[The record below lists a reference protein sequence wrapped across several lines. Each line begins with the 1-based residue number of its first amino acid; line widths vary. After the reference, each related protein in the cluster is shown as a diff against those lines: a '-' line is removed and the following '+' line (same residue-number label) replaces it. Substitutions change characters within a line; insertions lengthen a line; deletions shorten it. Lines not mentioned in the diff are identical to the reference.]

1 MTGQGSGDRVEAGGP
16 AARPALRRPIGIEA
30 ESILTQPPVVIA
42 ARAAVMSLVTALAL
56 MADAGGAGFR
66 VSLGFLAVLGATY
79 LMTAAALWRGR
90 QGHWRTILL
99 SGFVLDIPLTTAIV
113 HLTGGIESQF
123 TILYLFLVLTGG
135 MVLAGRVGLILG
147 GASAG
152 AYALLLAAERLGFLA
167 PVGFGGATARA
178 VRLDDGSDLARIALY
193 LVVLPAMGVLA
204 GAAGRLLGD
213 RVRALETMHRDLTR
227 ARLDTAFV
235 LSQLGSGLL
244 SLDDDGRILHFNRAA
259 GEILDLAPEHVVGEP
274 LSAIAPGAEAFV
286 TWIEQARRG
295 GAALTRQMVE
305 ITTQEG
311 SLRPIGMTGSR
322 VGRSGLVIVFQD
334 LTAARREEAER
345 VRQEKLATIGGLVAG
360 VTHEI
365 RNGIKPIAGSLYVLL
380 AEPALKGPNRR
391 LVEIAARECSR
402 ITSFVQSLLDYGR
415 VTALVLEEVDLESLL
430 QEVGELVQLAG
441 EEKIAVKVVVFP
453 AASGITALVDREPM
467 KQVLVNLTRNAL
479 DAMGEAGGELRIE
492 LEHEDALAAPAAV
505 IRIADSG
512 PGIPPE
518 LVPRIFEPFFTTKP
532 GGTGFGLAIAA
543 GIVERHGG
551 TLGLGRPRPGSTGA
565 VFEIRLPERA
575 SLAHLDLTSAAA

>member
-1 MTGQGSGDRVEAGGP
+1 MHGDATLARTRGP
-16 AARPALRRPIGIEA
+16 AERPALRRPIGVEA
-30 ESILTQPPVVIA
+30 ERILTQPPVVIG

-66 VSLGFLAVLGATY
+66 VSLGFLAVLGTTY
-79 LMTAAALWRGR
+79 LVSAAALWCGRRGD
-90 QGHWRTILL
+90 WRRILL
-99 SGFVLDIPLTTAIV
+99 TIFALDIPLTTVIV

-123 TILYLFLVLTGG
+123 AILYLFLVLTGG
-135 MVLAGRVGLILG
+135 MVLAGRAGLVLG

-152 AYALLLAAERLGFLA
+152 AYALLLAAEHQGWLA
-167 PVGFGGATARA
+167 PIGFGGAVARTLQ
-178 VRLDDGSDLARIALY
+178 VDDGSELTRVGLY
-193 LVVLPAMGVLA
+193 LVVLPAVGLLA
-204 GAAGRLLGD
+204 GGVGRLLGD
-213 RVRALETMHRDLTR
+213 RVRALEEMHRDLAR

-259 GEILDLAPEHVVGEP
+259 GEILDRNPEQVVGEP
-274 LSAIAPGAEAFV
+274 IAIIGPEGTAFV
-286 TWIEQARRG
+286 AWIELARRG
-295 GAALTRQMVE
+295 QAALTRQIVE
-305 ITTQEG
+305 ILTAEG
-311 SLRPIGMTGSR
+311 NARPIGMTGSR
-322 VGRSGLVIVFQD
+322 VGRSGLVVVFQD

-365 RNGIKPIAGSLYVLL
+365 RNGIKPIAGSLDVLL

-391 LVEIAARECSR
+391 LVEIAARECTR
-402 ITSFVQSLLDYGR
+402 ITRFVQSLLDYGR
-415 VTALVLEEVDLESLL
+415 VTALVLEEVDLEILL
-430 QEVGELVQLAG
+430 QEVGELAQLAAG
-441 EEKIAVKVVVFP
+441 EQIKVQVVIYP

-479 DAMGEAGGELRIE
+479 EAMGEGEGELRIE
-492 LEHEDALAAPAAV
+492 LEHEDAPGAPAAV

-512 PGIPPE
+512 PGIPIE
-518 LVPRIFEPFFTTKP
+518 LAGRIFEPFFTTKP

-551 TLGLGRPRPGSTGA
+551 TLGLGRKGRGATGA

-575 SLAHLDLTSAAA
+575 SLAHLDLTSLAA